1 MNKIHNEKYWYY
13 VTGHFV
19 TFASPDC
26 IQIHSKTYSTPNVK
40 NKTNCKWR
48 LNLLI
53 NINTML
59 KSTDGSRSLKVL
71 PI

>member
-13 VTGHFV
+13 VTGYFV

-40 NKTNCKWR
+40 FILKPTQPQ
-48 LNLLI
+48 
-53 NINTML
+53 ML
-59 KSTDGSRSLKVL
+59 KLKL
-71 PI
+71 NANGG